1 MTTTVDDTNWE
12 TEEKN
17 PTTRKIQTLAFDV
30 AAGVLLGTVAGM
42 AAFVDAWIE
51 FLEVS
56 SNSVIFLSIIVIC
69 GALTFLITS
78 GMRRSFRVCA
88 VGYLVAIAV
97 IVGGFVLPGYI
108 VAELEQVKQFL
119 VPSLAGDSLGVVFYI
134 LTPLY
139 IGAYLFTLSVYA
151 SFE

>member
-1 MTTTVDDTNWE
+1 MTTTVETDWE
-12 TEEKN
+12 AEDRN
-17 PTTRKIQTLAFDV
+17 PMTRKIQELAFDI
-30 AAGVLLGTVAGM
+30 GSGILLGTTAGM

-56 SNSVIFLSIIVIC
+56 SNSFVFLSFIVIS
-69 GALTFLITS
+69 GVLTFLITS

-88 VGYLVAIAV
+88 AGYLTAMAV
-97 IVGGFVLPGYI
+97 IIGGFVLPGYLI
-108 VAELEQVKQFL
+108 AELGQVKQFL
-119 VPSLAGDSLGVVFYI
+119 VPNLAGDSLGVVFYI

-139 IGAYLFTLSVYA
+139 IGSYLLTLTVYA